1 LYFETFIQVTFVVT
15 GSHTF
20 IIYTIQ
26 LLFHWLTELITNT
39 TNPPNT

>member
-20 IIYTIQ
+20 IYTIQ
-26 LLFHWLTELITNT
+26 LLFHWLTELITNA